1 MLLARKS
8 QRTRSTYRVE
18 KWIGT
23 KGDTKEE
30 EIRGKGVRRPSQ
42 GESWKGTPSSKHVPC
57 RSHRDASDA
66 VLPQPVAT
74 VRPVP
79 LTTPNILLNFHRRLC
94 LSPPSSSYNSSL
106 LHLSPSFSHPPA
118 LRGVFYSP
126 FCFFHSFR
134 CLTLLHSLHAF
145 ASVCKPSS
153 L

>member
-8 QRTRSTYRVE
+8 QRTRSVNRVDGDE
-18 KWIGT
+18 MWIGT

-79 LTTPNILLNFHRRLC
+79 LTPPNILLNFHRRLC
-94 LSPPSSSYNSSL
+94 LFPPSSSYNSSL
-106 LHLSPSFSHPPA
+106 LHLSRSFSHPPA
-118 LRGVFYSP
+118 LRGVFSSP
-126 FCFFHSFR
+126 FRFFDSFDP
-134 CLTLLHSLHAF
+134 LTLLHSPRFRFRL
-145 ASVCKPSS
+145 
-153 L
+153 